1 MGNGNGTR
9 SGEPSRNGRERLEME
24 SWQFKWKGKDVGGW
38 MAFWEEHAEM
48 GESGARMKI
57 WNAMNFALPM
67 TQEWEERRRLLLL
80 RVSGG
85 VESRSNIICMCLYIV
100 SRCTCSAFC
109 WSRVLFCSII
119 DLCLNWIVAN
129 LLNKNIRRTMSRYW
143 HVEEEV
149 QTRGK
154 LPGNR
159 NLYIYVVA
167 FNVSMILLLLQK

>member
-1 MGNGNGTR
+1 MWEGGWRSEKSMRKWGKVEQGWKSGTR
-9 SGEPSRNGRERLEME
+9 WILHYP
-24 SWQFKWKGKDVGGW
+24 W
-38 MAFWEEHAEM
+38 
-48 GESGARMKI
+48 
-57 WNAMNFALPM
+57 
-67 TQEWEERRRLLLL
+67 QEWEERRGLLLL

-143 HVEEEV
+143 DVEEEV